1 MFVPKP
7 PSFSSTDNVGIWDR
21 PTDEKKWKFHEPT
34 FWLRLL
40 FSVVWPIRTT
50 VYKQTKQRARHMT
63 SQRKLSANIWQHQ
76 KSFIS
81 HSITHRTHVG
91 LFVSLFNLRQQVQD
105 RSAMEKIKRRWRKK
119 LFSCFS
125 VVCEWKNESPP
136 GRNFPRCWSLWLKV
150 EAMLMF

>member
-7 PSFSSTDNVGIWDR
+7 PSISSTDNVGDLE
-21 PTDEKKWKFHEPT
+21 TDEQKWKFHEPT

-40 FSVVWPIRTT
+40 FSVVWTIRTT
-50 VYKQTKQRARHMT
+50 VYKQTKQRARMT

-125 VVCEWKNESPP
+125 VVCANEKSPP

-150 EAMLMF
+150 KAMF